1 MKAFRY
7 LQTAFAFAILAFTAL
22 SCAPDH
28 TEDIAKLN
36 DNFDKLEKRLDAV
49 ESSLASIN
57 SSLESLSVL
66 SAAVEQDFYITAVDN
81 SAEGYTITLSN
92 GSTVFLQNGSDNKL
106 HLAPAFNITR
116 IGGVYYWTLNGLLLK
131 GSDGLPVRS
140 GGFTPVVKY
149 DYSTQQYIVSV
160 DGGVSFK
167 NINEYTSVV
176 INDTILY
183 QVVNSFFQEHHT
195 TLLSQQTL
203 YQIISTY
210 IQRNYASLFDVTIL
224 DKVVAEYIKE
234 NSAKI
239 FRYELLN
246 EIFTQYDFEYYTSQI
261 DTDYLVNVI
270 LTFIQEHNE
279 ILTDNEVLYAI
290 VSGYLNANRISI
302 FSDEIL
308 VEAINRFIE
317 NNDGFLDVSL
327 LTSVVSNYVD
337 THRDTVF
344 NADTVRNL
352 LSEFVRRYY
361 VQAFS
366 EELVIRLLSISI
378 SQNSSSFF
386 NETLIREIVS
396 SYVQD
401 NYTAVF
407 TKDIL
412 NTLINKYIEINAS
425 TLLNVDVLLEV
436 LNGYFQKNYDLV
448 IDRTV
453 IERTVNDYLELHKD
467 DIISIEIIESVITEY
482 LNKYYVQVFDIDLL
496 STVINNYFT
505 ENLKVITEHIIA
517 SVDPVKDVNVYNN
530 YCDILLRNGE
540 TLSFVVFDTYAVL
553 RDRIQSVVVIPQG
566 NGHIDGSTLKSGY
579 LSLNYLV
586 SPAPMARVMRQM
598 YNNGKLTLE
607 IYTTDAESNVG
618 TLDVTKLTDA
628 SDNLIMLHVN
638 TGRYESI
645 KTIALHI
652 KDNDSGGTDI
662 LTEFTPVDADGPEP
676 LPGAEPEAVDLG
688 LKVKWASFNVG
699 ASKPEEFGDYFAWG
713 ETEPKAIYTWTNYK
727 FRTSGSDGDDVK
739 LSKYNTESSSG
750 TVDYN
755 TVLESGDDAARANWG
770 GGWRMP
776 TDDDWEE
783 LLDNCTSAWTNNYNG
798 TGVAGRVMTSKKTG
812 YTDKSIFLPAA
823 GFWGDSCQYEGLLG
837 TYWSSSLFFNDPID
851 AYVTGFDSENVNMTF
866 VGRAGG
872 LSVRPVL
879 EENAIPVTS
888 IELDKTSLT
897 LEKGDK
903 YTFKVFIT
911 PENATDKS
919 LRWTSSDESVVI
931 INDYGSNFG
940 MITAVNEGT
949 ATVSVYASNGVSAS
963 CTVTVKSAGPDAVD
977 LGLPSG
983 TLWASCNLGA
993 SSPEESGDYF
1003 AWGETE
1009 PKASYDWNNY
1019 RWGSSSYTKY
1029 VLYEDF
1035 KTALDP
1041 SDDAATAI
1049 LGSDWRMPS
1058 GEELE
1063 ELTDPRYCTCAWT
1076 TLNGVKGYTVTS
1088 KSNGNSIFLPAAAC
1102 MYGSSLWYG
1111 EFGLYMSSSLD
1122 IIYRTWGSEF
1132 TASLYFS
1139 ETEEGSASQLGGDWN
1154 MRRAGQTVR
1163 PVKKA
1168 FAPVSGISLNIKSI
1182 EMIEGE
1188 EVTLKATVAPAN
1200 ATHKD
1205 VSWVCSDE
1213 NIASL
1218 RDSDRSTVVA
1228 RAEGETEVRAYAADG
1243 THYATCKVKVIKE
1256 SASQGEYKGHEY
1268 VDLGL
1273 PSGLKWATMNV
1284 GASKPEEYGD
1294 YFAWGETQ
1302 PKSSYSWSTY
1312 KWCNGS
1318 STTLSKYNTSSS
1330 NGTVDNKTQLDLA
1343 DDAARANWGGSWRMP
1358 TTEEYYE
1365 LLEKCTW
1372 TWTSQ
1377 NGVNGR
1383 KVTGPNGNSIFLPA
1397 AGYRYGASLYDVGS
1411 WGYYWSSSLFI
1422 ENPDFAYPV
1431 YFDSSGIDWD
1441 GDWRYSGFSVRPV
1454 SE

>member
-92 GSTVFLQNGSDNKL
+92 GSTVFMQNGSDNKL

-210 IQRNYASLFDVTIL
+210 IQRNYASLFDVAIL

-290 VSGYLNANRISI
+290 VSGYLNANRITF

-308 VEAINRFIE
+308 VDAINRFIE

-448 IDRTV
+448 IDRTL

-467 DIISIEIIESVITEY
+467 VIISIEIIESVITEY

-607 IYTTDAESNVG
+607 LYTTDAESNVG
-618 TLDVTKLTDA
+618 TLEVTKLTDA
-628 SDNLIMLHVN
+628 NNNLIMLHVS

-676 LPGAEPEAVDLG
+676 QPGSEPE
-688 LKVKWASFNVG
+688 
-699 ASKPEEFGDYFAWG
+699 
-713 ETEPKAIYTWTNYK
+713 
-727 FRTSGSDGDDVK
+727 
-739 LSKYNTESSSG
+739 
-750 TVDYN
+750 
-755 TVLESGDDAARANWG
+755 
-770 GGWRMP
+770 
-776 TDDDWEE
+776 
-783 LLDNCTSAWTNNYNG
+783 
-798 TGVAGRVMTSKKTG
+798 
-812 YTDKSIFLPAA
+812 
-823 GFWGDSCQYEGLLG
+823 
-837 TYWSSSLFFNDPID
+837 
-851 AYVTGFDSENVNMTF
+851 
-866 VGRAGG
+866 
-872 LSVRPVL
+872 
-879 EENAIPVTS
+879 
-888 IELDKTSLT
+888 
-897 LEKGDK
+897 
-903 YTFKVFIT
+903 
-911 PENATDKS
+911 
-919 LRWTSSDESVVI
+919 
-931 INDYGSNFG
+931 
-940 MITAVNEGT
+940 
-949 ATVSVYASNGVSAS
+949 
-963 CTVTVKSAGPDAVD
+963 AVD

-1063 ELTDPRYCTCAWT
+1063 ELTDTRYCTCAWT

-1102 MYGSSLWYG
+1102 MSGSSLWYG

-1139 ETEEGSASQLGGDWN
+1139 ETKEGSASQLGGDWN

-1228 RAEGETEVRAYAADG
+1228 CAEGETEVRAYAADG

-1330 NGTVDNKTQLDLA
+1330 NGTVDNKKQLDLA

-1365 LLEKCTW
+1365 LIEKCTW

-1397 AGYRYGASLYDVGS
+1397 AGSRYDTYLNPAGFLGR
-1411 WGYYWSSSLFI
+1411 YWSSSLYTDY
-1422 ENPDFAYPV
+1422 PDSAYDVNFYSDNV
-1431 YFDSSGIDWD
+1431 YRDSYYRCSGQ
-1441 GDWRYSGFSVRPV
+1441 SVRPV